1 MHNIVAP
8 TSQQKEKENT
18 MSTMM
23 IFIGGLFALS
33 FIVSIVVVAAC
44 ALSSQVSQDLEW
56 SDQAEYYED
65 DVVYEDEYD
74 YHQES
79 ILA

>member
-1 MHNIVAP
+1 
-8 TSQQKEKENT
+8 
-18 MSTMM
+18 MM

-74 YHQES
+74 FHQES
-79 ILA
+79 IPA